1 MTVAYSGFFAAAL
14 IALILTIT
22 SVFFLGKRGPWG
34 SIWTFFLVLFLTLWT
49 VSIYVAPIGP
59 VYWGIAWIP
68 LAIAGLIVTALLIA
82 AMPHADYAPDESD
95 VNIAGTNGQS
105 NRSSSRG
112 AGKFFWVLIIL
123 FVMAI
128 MIGMVNPQKAL

>member
-14 IALILTIT
+14 IALILTIS

-34 SIWTFFLVLFLTLWT
+34 SLWTFFLVLFLTLWT

-68 LAIAGLIVTALLIA
+68 LVIAGLIIAALLIA
-82 AMPHADYAPDESD
+82 AMPNVDTAYDEPEVDVSGTREKTYAP
-95 VNIAGTNGQS
+95 T
-105 NRSSSRG
+105 RG
-112 AGKFFWVLIIL
+112 AGKFFWVLIVLI
-123 FVMAI
+123 VIAI
-128 MIGMVNPQKAL
+128 VIGMLNPQKAL

>member
-14 IALILTIT
+14 IALILTIS

-68 LAIAGLIVTALLIA
+68 LVLAGLIITALLIA
-82 AMPHADYAPDESD
+82 AMPNVDTAYSEPEVDVSGTREKTDESM
-95 VNIAGTNGQS
+95 
-105 NRSSSRG
+105 RG
-112 AGKFFWVLIIL
+112 AGKFFWVLIVL
-123 FVMAI
+123 FVIAI

>member
-14 IALILTIT
+14 IALILTIS

-68 LAIAGLIVTALLIA
+68 LVIAGLIICALLIA
-82 AMPHADYAPDESD
+82 AMPNPGTTYSEPDVD
-95 VNIAGTNGQS
+95 VSGTRENTHGS
-105 NRSSSRG
+105 TRG
-112 AGKFFWVLIIL
+112 AGKFFWVLIVLVVI
-123 FVMAI
+123 AI
-128 MIGMVNPQKAL
+128 VVGMLNPQKAL